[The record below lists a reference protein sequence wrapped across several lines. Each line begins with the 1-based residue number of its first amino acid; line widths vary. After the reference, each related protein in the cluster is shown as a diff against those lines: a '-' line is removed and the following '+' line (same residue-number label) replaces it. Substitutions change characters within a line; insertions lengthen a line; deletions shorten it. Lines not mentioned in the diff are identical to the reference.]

1 MIPSRYFAPI
11 AYKDETRYLKSQEGF
26 LSKLYFGTFAEKLY
40 NMKFSWINCP
50 NLISKL

>member
-1 MIPSRYFAPI
+1 MIPSRYCAPI
-11 AYKDETRYLKSQEGF
+11 AYKNETRCLKRQEGL

-40 NMKFSWINCP
+40 NMKFSWINWL